1 MKVRI
6 DQEFDNLTTPPL
18 KRELLFSSGEH
29 FLRITPFEPD
39 ARYARFSYANL
50 VTGIDTRTERPLN
63 LLWAR
68 KIVERLGFPTDCDCE
83 LAKPIGPRKDKPQK
97 YVPHD
102 FPGVYFL
109 QGPSGPIKIGVA
121 RWSIGSRMAEIQ
133 FMCPDRLELIG
144 CIRGAGQKDEK
155 ALHRKFSH
163 LRLHGEWFEPAR
175 ELLNFIATEAHHA
188 T

>member
-18 KRELLFSSGEH
+18 KRELLFS
-29 FLRITPFEPD
+29 
-39 ARYARFSYANL
+39 
-50 VTGIDTRTERPLN
+50 
-63 LLWAR
+63 
-68 KIVERLGFPTDCDCE
+68 
-83 LAKPIGPRKDKPQK
+83 
-97 YVPHD
+97 
-102 FPGVYFL
+102 
-109 QGPSGPIKIGVA
+109 
-121 RWSIGSRMAEIQ
+121 WSIGSRMAEIQ